1 MGTPSQEYKYTAGS
15 SEPHAGGADGNARLR
30 IYLNEVLKG
39 TYVPN
44 GDDIDV
50 YLAYAGGGGGGGEP
64 VLPEIFNATY
74 GTTTK
79 DELDHALDTG
89 KLVVCQKW
97 NHTSFEMAV
106 LSAHSDR
113 YEFVWAAG
121 NGSCEKWVCSI
132 NEHQETVWTT
142 TTYSGGGSGGTT
154 HITSSDNSVH
164 ITETPSGTDLSV
176 DIKVNPEKVSPIYF
190 LPTMHPASTEQNVD
204 PYYSGNDYYAHGTL
218 IFLPDFVKIKPYASS
233 LITQITQ
240 GSLTNAYM
248 AIYEYDEY
256 DGYNPENTVR
266 LVARTD
272 PFSSTTNYPH
282 RFQNFITHCYDP
294 VSGNEV
300 PEISLDPDKMYYV
313 VIFSPNNGARFL
325 GRERGT
331 QAQSVPYT
339 ALKKTNIQINNDSLP
354 AVMKPEGYVQ
364 SALYHVIRKG
374 TPHSSNP

>member
-50 YLAYAGGGGGGGEP
+50 YLECEGGGDEP

-79 DELDHALDTG
+79 AELDQALDDG
-89 KLVVCQKW
+89 KLIVCQKW
-97 NHTSFEMAV
+97 DDTSFEMAV
-106 LSAHSDR
+106 LSAHSDS

-121 NGSCEKWVCSI
+121 DGSGEKWVCSI
-132 NEHQETVWTT
+132 NEQQETVWAT
-142 TTYSGGGSGGTT
+142 TTYSGGGGGTVN
-154 HITSSDNSVH
+154 ITSSDNSVH
-164 ITETPSGTDLSV
+164 ITETSSGTDLSV
-176 DIKVNPEKVSPIYF
+176 DVKVNLENVSPIYF

-204 PYYSGNDYYAHGTL
+204 PYYSGNGYYAHGTL
-218 IFLPDFVKIKPYASS
+218 MFLPDFVKIKPWVSS

-248 AIYEYDEY
+248 AIYEYD
-256 DGYNPENTVR
+256 DLGGSNTNNTVR

-272 PFSSTTNYPH
+272 SFSSTTSAPH
-282 RFQNFITHCYDP
+282 RLQKLISHCYDH
-294 VSGNEV
+294 STGNEV
-300 PEISLDPDKMYYV
+300 QEILLDPDKMYYV
-313 VIFSPNNGARFL
+313 VVFSPNQGARYL

-331 QAQSVPYT
+331 QAQSVPYS
-339 ALKKTNIQINNDSLP
+339 ALKKTNIQINNDALP
-354 AVMKPEGYVQ
+354 TVLTPDGYVQ
-364 SALYHVIRKG
+364 SALYHVIRRG
-374 TPHSSNP
+374 TPQASNQ

>member
-50 YLAYAGGGGGGGEP
+50 YLECEGGGGEP

-79 DELDHALDTG
+79 AELDQALDDG

-97 NHTSFEMAV
+97 DHTSFEMAV
-106 LSAHSDR
+106 LSAQSDC

-121 NGSCEKWVCSI
+121 NGSGEKWVCSI
-132 NEHQETVWTT
+132 NERQETVWST
-142 TTYSGGGSGGTT
+142 TTYSGGGGSGTV

-176 DIKVNPEKVSPIYF
+176 DIKVIPENISPIYF

-204 PYYSGNDYYAHGTL
+204 PYYSGNDYYAHATL
-218 IFLPDFVKIKPYASS
+218 MFLPNFVKIEPNTSS

-240 GSLTNAYM
+240 GALTNAYM
-248 AIYEYDEY
+248 AIYEYDDY
-256 DGYNPENTVR
+256 DGYNPDNTVR

-272 PFSSTTNYPH
+272 PFSSTTQQPH
-282 RFQNFITHCYDP
+282 RLQNFIAHCYDP

-300 PEISLDPDKMYYV
+300 PEILLDPDKMYYV
-313 VIFSPNNGARFL
+313 VVFSKNNGARYL
-325 GRERGT
+325 GRERGN
-331 QAQSVPYT
+331 QAQSVPYS
-339 ALKKTNIQINNDSLP
+339 AFKKANIQINNDSLP
-354 AVMKPEGYVQ
+354 AVITPEGYVE
-364 SALYHVIRKG
+364 SALYHVIRRG